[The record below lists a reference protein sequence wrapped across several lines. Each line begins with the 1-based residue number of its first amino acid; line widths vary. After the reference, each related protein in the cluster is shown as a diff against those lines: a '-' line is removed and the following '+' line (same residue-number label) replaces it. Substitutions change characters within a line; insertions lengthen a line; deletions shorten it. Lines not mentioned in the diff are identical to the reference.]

1 MFILN
6 FDLYKIKAYFC
17 NSIFIHIPIHLY
29 INISKMKNLG
39 LFFVLFIVF
48 FSSHLYAEGT
58 SIQVCLAKDGY
69 TITGKIV
76 GLKDGS
82 KVMLNYRK
90 EDNTLTADT
99 AEVKKEA
106 FKIKGKLSGMTMG
119 FLSFS
124 GRQETMQMFL
134 DNAKL
139 TISGHIDSLI
149 RAKVTGSSEQDLFN
163 KYMKI
168 IDDFKTK
175 RSALILEFKSYEA
188 QGKSKEMADVQDRDL
203 KLQQDLRVQIKDF
216 IKVHNKSL
224 VSVYIILTQ
233 FQQNSNLEEQQEVF
247 GYLDKNLQT
256 NRYGKKISDLIERS
270 IHTSIGQTA
279 LPISQP
285 TAEGKMIS
293 LENYKGKYVFVDF
306 WASWCG
312 PCRKENPHVIEAY
325 QKYKEKGFD
334 VFSVSL
340 DSNKEPWLE
349 AIKADGLGEWTH
361 AADLKG
367 WSNEAAQK
375 YGISF
380 IPANYLLD
388 PQGVIIAKDLRGD
401 QLLLK
406 LMDIFK

>member
-1 MFILN
+1 
-6 FDLYKIKAYFC
+6 
-17 NSIFIHIPIHLY
+17 
-29 INISKMKNLG
+29 MKNLV
-39 LFFVLFIVF
+39 FVLVLLMSIWD
-48 FSSHLYAEGT
+48 SHLYAKGE
-58 SIQVCLAKDGY
+58 SIEIQFAKDGY
-69 TITGKIV
+69 TITGKIT

-82 KVMLNYRK
+82 KVMLNYRR

-99 AEVKKEA
+99 AEVKKEM
-106 FKIKGKLSGMTMG
+106 FKLKGKLSGMTMG

-134 DNAKL
+134 DNAKVSI
-139 TISGHIDSLI
+139 TGHVDSLLQS
-149 RAKVTGSSEQDLFN
+149 KVTGSAEQDLFF

-168 IDDFKTK
+168 IDEFKAK

-203 KLQQDLRVQIKDF
+203 KLQQDLRKDIKDF
-216 IKVHNKSL
+216 IKDHNKSL

-233 FQQNSNLEEQQEVF
+233 FQQNTNLEEQKEVF
-247 GYLDKNLQT
+247 GYLDKNLQN

-270 IHTSIGQTA
+270 IHTSVGQTA
-279 LPISQP
+279 LPFSQP
-285 TAEGKMIS
+285 TADGKMVS

-325 QKYKEKGFD
+325 QKYKDKGFD

-340 DSNKEPWLE
+340 DSSKEPWLE
-349 AIKADGLGEWTH
+349 AIKADGLGDWTH
-361 AADLKG
+361 VGDLKG

>member
-1 MFILN
+1 
-6 FDLYKIKAYFC
+6 
-17 NSIFIHIPIHLY
+17 
-29 INISKMKNLG
+29 MKNLVFV
-39 LFFVLFIVF
+39 LVLFI
-48 FSSHLYAEGT
+48 
-58 SIQVCLAKDGY
+58 SIFDSQLHAKSESIEIQFAKDGY
-69 TITGKIV
+69 TITGKIT

-99 AEVKKEA
+99 AEVKKET
-106 FKIKGKLSGMTMG
+106 FKLKGKLSGMTMG

-134 DNAKL
+134 DNAKVAI
-139 TISGHIDSLI
+139 TGHVDSLLQS
-149 RAKVTGSSEQDLFN
+149 KVTGSAEQDLFF

-168 IDDFKTK
+168 IDEFKAK

-203 KLQQDLRVQIKDF
+203 KLQQDLRKDIKEFIKD
-216 IKVHNKSL
+216 HNKSL

-233 FQQNSNLEEQQEVF
+233 FQQNTNIDEQKEVF
-247 GYLDKNLQT
+247 AYLDKNLQT

-270 IHTSIGQTA
+270 IHTSVGQTA
-279 LPISQP
+279 LAFSQP
-285 TAEGKMIS
+285 TADGKMIS

-334 VFSVSL
+334 VFSISL

-349 AIKADGLGEWTH
+349 AIKADGLGDWTH
-361 AADLKG
+361 VGDLKG

-388 PQGVIIAKDLRGD
+388 PQGVIVAKDLRGD

-406 LMDIFK
+406 LMEIFK

>member
-1 MFILN
+1 
-6 FDLYKIKAYFC
+6 
-17 NSIFIHIPIHLY
+17 
-29 INISKMKNLG
+29 MKNLG
-39 LFFVLFIVF
+39 LLFVLFTSL
-48 FSSHLYAEGT
+48 FSSYVRAEEK
-58 SIQVCLAKDGY
+58 SIEITFAKDGY
-69 TITGKIV
+69 TITGKIA

-90 EDNTLTADT
+90 EDNTLNADT

-134 DNAKL
+134 DNAKV
-139 TISGHIDSLI
+139 TITGNIDSLLQS
-149 RAKVTGSSEQDLFN
+149 KVTGSAEQDLFN
-163 KYMKI
+163 KYMKVVE
-168 IDDFKTK
+168 DFRTK

-203 KLQQDLRVQIKDF
+203 KLQQDLRKDIKDF
-216 IKVHNKSL
+216 IKDHNKSL

-233 FQQNSNLEEQQEVF
+233 FQQNTTLDEQKEVF
-247 GYLDKNLQT
+247 ALLDKNLQS
-256 NRYGKKISDLIERS
+256 NRYGKKISDVIERS
-270 IHTSIGQTA
+270 IHTSVGQTA
-279 LPISQP
+279 LPFSQP
-285 TAEGKMIS
+285 TVEGRQVS

-349 AIKADGLGEWTH
+349 AIKADGLGDWTH
-361 AADLKG
+361 VADLKG

-380 IPANYLLD
+380 IPTNYLLD

-401 QLLLK
+401 ELLLK
-406 LMDIFK
+406 LMELFK